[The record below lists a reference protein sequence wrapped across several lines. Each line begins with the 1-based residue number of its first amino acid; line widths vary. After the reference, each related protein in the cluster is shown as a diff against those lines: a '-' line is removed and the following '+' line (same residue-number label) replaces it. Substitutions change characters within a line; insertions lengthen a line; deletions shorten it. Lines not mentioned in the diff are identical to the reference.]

1 MLWHKDMGMKKS
13 FQVRDICRVLDSRLD
28 QVQYWLRHGVVAPEI
43 SGPTTRGVARHFS
56 FKNVFE
62 LGLTARLAENGV
74 TAKQIKDVLKL
85 IPADFI
91 KNLEIPPKPY
101 VEIYNDLLLFHY
113 NNGFFFA
120 NLIQLLTKG
129 EDARFWRGEPP
140 PELSEK
146 LQYVSGIE
154 KVLMILQYIPAVLIV
169 NLEKVRRDLY
179 GRVEKAE

>member
-1 MLWHKDMGMKKS
+1 MKKS
-13 FQVRDICRVLDSRLD
+13 FQVRDICEVLDGSLD

-43 SGPTTRGVARHFS
+43 SGRTTRGVARRFS

-62 LGLTARLAENGV
+62 LALTARLAENGV
-74 TAKQIKDVLKL
+74 TAKQIKDVLKA
-85 IPADFI
+85 IPVDFVE
-91 KNLEIPPKPY
+91 NLETPPKPY
-101 VEIYNDLLLFHY
+101 MEIYNDLMLFHY
-113 NNGFFFA
+113 NDGFFFA
-120 NLIQLLTKG
+120 NLLKLLTQG

-179 GRVEKAE
+179 SRLEKTE